1 MPHAGNPRAFHS
13 LLLCA
18 KCMRIALCRVLWEGS
33 GWHGDAVDIS
43 QLYWYSRRWR
53 IERFHDVLKS
63 GCRIEEFQFQTLDRL
78 KKAIALYSLVAW
90 RVLWLNY
97 QARETPEASCAVIL
111 EKHEW
116 QALYCVA
123 NNTPTLPETP
133 PTLEEAVRLIGKLGG
148 HLGRK
153 HDGMPG
159 VKTLWRG
166 MQRLKDILQA
176 LSIIYQVPLLS
187 LDMGNV

>member
-1 MPHAGNPRAFHS
+1 MHLKRPRRLAAQETQDQMAS
-13 LLLCA
+13 LTQVHRSTC
-18 KCMRIALCRVLWEGS
+18 
-33 GWHGDAVDIS
+33 VDKHHR
-43 QLYWYSRRWR
+43 Q
-53 IERFHDVLKS
+53 
-63 GCRIEEFQFQTLDRL
+63 
-78 KKAIALYSLVAW
+78 
-90 RVLWLNY
+90 
-97 QARETPEASCAVIL
+97 PEVPSI
-111 EKHEW
+111 
-116 QALYCVA
+116 
-123 NNTPTLPETP
+123 LPETP